1 MSVEANKA
9 VIGRFFED
17 IFNQG
22 HLDVADEI
30 VATNYI
36 NHNPA
41 PGETP
46 GVAGLKQFVTSIR
59 TAFPNLHFTIDD
71 LLAEGDK
78 VTTRWTV
85 TGTHQSEFAGIPA
98 TGKPVTVAAINI
110 HRIVDGKVQEG
121 WLNWDALGMMQQL
134 GVIPTAGQSGA

>member
-30 VATNYI
+30 VAANYV

-46 GVAGLKQFVTSIR
+46 GVAGLKQFVTTLR

-71 LLAEGDK
+71 LIAEADK

-85 TGTHQSEFAGIPA
+85 TGTHQEEFAGIPA
-98 TGKPVTVAAINI
+98 TGKPVTVTAINI

-134 GVIPTAGQSGA
+134 GVIPAPGQTAV